1 MNAGSVSN
9 GGPAGNTPAP
19 QTSSS
24 PGVPNYPT
32 GQPSSLSQND
42 LVNLIR
48 DWVGDKSLKT
58 QLEFYLN
65 NNPITPKA
73 AHKLITLFLF
83 ALNSSIV
90 VSNIPTEREAM
101 KLKALYKIMRA
112 QFPMGLTRFDLNDTT
127 LHVISGIDHL
137 YANQL
142 FRAAKGF
149 TMKRV
154 GTHTIE
160 SHYREEG
167 TQPEQQEQNVLSRA
181 SKFLR

>member
-1 MNAGSVSN
+1 MPTGTEGPVSN
-9 GGPAGNTPAP
+9 PAPAQYPPSYPAGT
-19 QTSSS
+19 
-24 PGVPNYPT
+24 
-32 GQPSSLSQND
+32 PSSLSTND

-48 DWVGDKSLKT
+48 DWVNDKSLKV
-58 QLEFYLN
+58 QLEYYLTSS
-65 NNPITPKA
+65 PITPKA
-73 AHKLITLFLF
+73 THKLITLFLF

-90 VSNIPTEREAM
+90 VSNIPTEHEAM

-112 QFPMGLTRFDLNDTT
+112 QFPMGLTRFDLSDTT
-127 LHVISGIDHL
+127 LHVIAGIDHL

-167 TQPEQQEQNVLSRA
+167 TQPEQQERDTYAKAKGLFR
-181 SKFLR
+181 